1 MSRFAISP
9 GAASTRTGRLIRL
22 MAASALLTAS
32 CATLSPNTATD
43 PNRLPPILAQ
53 DEIIQPY
60 TKLGT
65 VEVSRERLGHID
77 DLKNESDEWAYDALG
92 AEAAK
97 MGADAVILPEVRAE
111 KGTYLF
117 IPSTSIKAKGIAIR
131 FN

>member
-1 MSRFAISP
+1 MARPTTIP
-9 GAASTRTGRLIRL
+9 GATTTRTGRLIRL
-22 MAASALLTAS
+22 MAASAILTAA
-32 CATLSPNTATD
+32 CATLTPTSAPDPNT
-43 PNRLPPILAQ
+43 LPPILSQ
-53 DEIIQPY
+53 DEIFRPY

-77 DLKNESDEWAYDALG
+77 DLTNEADEWAFDALG

-97 MGADAVILPEVRAE
+97 LGADAIILPEVRAE

-117 IPSTSIKAKGIAIR
+117 IPSTAIKAKGIAIK

>member
-1 MSRFAISP
+1 MTRPATAP
-9 GAASTRTGRLIRL
+9 GPAPTTPGRLVRL
-22 MAASALLTAS
+22 MAVFALLTAG
-32 CATLSPNTATD
+32 CATLAPATAPD

-53 DEIIQPY
+53 DEIIKPY

-65 VEVSRERLGHID
+65 VEVSLERLGHID
-77 DLKNESDEWAYDALG
+77 DLKNQADEWALDALG

-97 MGADAVILPEVRAE
+97 LGADAVILPEVRAE
-111 KGTYLF
+111 KGNYFL